1 MTGGFMVKPL
11 DDVRVLD
18 LTHVY
23 NGPYATLMLALMG
36 AEVIKVEPPETGER
50 VRNIFKIRGTQES
63 YPYLMLNSNKKG
75 ITLNLKT
82 ERGRELLKE
91 LARHVDVVVENFAVG
106 VLDKLGLGYEALKE
120 LNPGL
125 IYASSS
131 GFGRSGPYRDY
142 PAFDPIIQAMV
153 GIMSV
158 TGFPDNPPVKAGPP
172 VLDIMGGIHLCAGVL
187 AALHLR
193 SRTGVGTIVE
203 TSLYDAAVGPL
214 ISQFSSHVVH
224 GVTGRWGNTAPGRI
238 LTPYNCYKAK
248 DGYILLLV
256 ADEGKWKTF
265 CRVIGR
271 EDLLDHPRFATNA
284 LRIKHVDEMDALVG
298 EWVGQHTR
306 KEVMDLL
313 GGADITCGIVQE
325 VPEVLQDTHLRE
337 RGTLQDITHPVAG
350 KVTVMGS
357 PVRFDEE
364 PPTVDSPSPTLGQ
377 HNELVYGKLLGL
389 SEREISALKEQ
400 GVI

>member
-1 MTGGFMVKPL
+1 MAKPL
-11 DDVRVLD
+11 DDIRVLD

-36 AEVIKVEPPETGER
+36 AEVIKVEPPQTGER
-50 VRNIFKIRGTQES
+50 VRNIFKIRGTEES

-91 LARHVDVVVENFAVG
+91 LAKQSDVVVENFAVG
-106 VLDKLGLGYEALKE
+106 VLDKLGLGYDVLKE
-120 LNPGL
+120 LNPSL

-158 TGFPDNPPVKAGPP
+158 TGFPGNPPVKAGPP
-172 VLDIMGGIHLCAGVL
+172 VLDIMGGIHLCAGIL
-187 AALHLR
+187 AALHMR
-193 SRTGVGTIVE
+193 DRTGTGTIVE

-214 ISQFSSHVVH
+214 ISHFSSHLVN

-238 LTPYNCYKAK
+238 LTPYNSYQAK

-256 ADEGKWKTF
+256 ADEGKWKAF
-265 CRVIGR
+265 CRAIGR
-271 EDLLDHPRFATNA
+271 EDLLENPRFATNA
-284 LRIKHVDEMDALVG
+284 VRIKHVDEMDAIVG
-298 EWVGQHTR
+298 EWVRQHTR
-306 KEVMDLL
+306 KEVMDIL

-325 VPEVLQDTHLRE
+325 VPEVLQDAHLRE
-337 RGTLQDITHPVAG
+337 RGTLQDITHPVVG

-357 PVRFDEE
+357 PVRFNEE
-364 PPTVDSPSPTLGQ
+364 PPVVDTPSPTLGQ
-377 HNELVYGKLLGL
+377 HNEIVYGRLLGL
-389 SEREISALKEQ
+389 SDREMASLKEQ

>member
-1 MTGGFMVKPL
+1 MVKPL

-36 AEVIKVEPPETGER
+36 AEVIKVEPPEGGDR
-50 VRNIFKIRGTQES
+50 VRKIFKIRGTEES
-63 YPYLMLNSNKKG
+63 YPYLMLNSNKKS

-82 ERGRELLKE
+82 ERGRELFRE
-91 LARHVDVVVENFAVG
+91 LAKQSDVVVENFAVG
-106 VLDKLGLGYEALKE
+106 VLDKLGFGYEVLKE

-142 PAFDPIIQAMV
+142 PAYDPIIQAMV

-158 TGFPDNPPVKAGPP
+158 TGFPENPPVKAGPP
-172 VLDIMGGIHLCAGVL
+172 VLDIMGGIHLCAGIL
-187 AALHLR
+187 AALHMR
-193 SRTGVGTIVE
+193 GRTGVGTIVE

-214 ISQFSSHVVH
+214 ISQFSSHLVN

-238 LTPYNCYKAK
+238 LTPYNCYQAK

-256 ADEGKWKTF
+256 ADEVKWRAF
-265 CRVIGR
+265 CRVLER
-271 EDLLDHPRFATNA
+271 EDLIDHPRFATNA
-284 LRIKHVDEMDALVG
+284 LRIKHVDEMDALVT
-298 EWVGQHTR
+298 EWVGQRTR
-306 KEVMDLL
+306 KEVMELL
-313 GGADITCGIVQE
+313 GKADITCGIVQDI
-325 VPEVLQDTHLRE
+325 PEVLSDPHLRV
-337 RGTLQDITHPVAG
+337 RGTLQDITHPVVG

-357 PVRFDEE
+357 PLRFDEE
-364 PPTVDSPSPTLGQ
+364 PPTVDAPSPTLGQ
-377 HNELVYGKLLGL
+377 HNDLIYGKLLGL
-389 SEREISALKEQ
+389 SAKEIASLKEQ
-400 GVI
+400 GVL